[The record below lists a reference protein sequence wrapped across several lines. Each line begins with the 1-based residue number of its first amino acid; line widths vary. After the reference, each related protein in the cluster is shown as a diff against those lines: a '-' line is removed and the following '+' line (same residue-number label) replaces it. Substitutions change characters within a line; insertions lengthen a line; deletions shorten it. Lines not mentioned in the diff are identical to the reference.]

1 MRVRF
6 FTVVAAAALLLNA
19 CSVFSG
25 AEKKAEEGGEPREL
39 ASDELPQLGNPLL
52 ANKGDI
58 NAVNVNVATEEELR
72 NFDNGAEGELVFS
85 NPDDIEA
92 SEAQIN
98 ELFENRRQGNSW
110 MSDYSAAL
118 ALARRTERPL
128 LIWFHDSV
136 ASPKSNALAETVLN
150 TPRFDEWCRDRVI
163 RVLLDDGE
171 TTDEFTG
178 RKSRYSLSD
187 LRAMGRNF
195 GVSRRPA
202 VVVASMSGKVTPVID
217 GIDDSDWK
225 ARESEIRTAL
235 ENAEKDYER
244 YKDTLRD
251 KGYRD
256 WTRSNRRGTV
266 FAKLQRYDRRQG
278 YIYLRRVGGRILRMK
293 FKNLTPE
300 DAAAVEEA
308 VGGAKKSAQEEK
320 SEF

>member
-1 MRVRF
+1 MKWRV
-6 FTVVAAAALLLNA
+6 FTAVALASLLLNA

-25 AEKKAEEGGEPREL
+25 GEKKAEDSEPRQL
-39 ASDELPQLGNPLL
+39 APDELPQLGNPLL

-72 NFDNGAEGELVFS
+72 SFDNGAEGELVFS
-85 NPDDIEA
+85 NPDDIES

-98 ELFENRRQGNSW
+98 ALFENRRQGNSW
-110 MSDYSAAL
+110 MSDYNAAL
-118 ALARRTERPL
+118 ALARRKERPM
-128 LIWFHDSV
+128 LIWFHDSI

-150 TPRFDEWCRDRVI
+150 SAHFDEWCRDRVI

-202 VVVASMSGKVTPVID
+202 VVVVSMSGKVTPVID
-217 GIDDSDWK
+217 GIDDADWK
-225 ARESEIRTAL
+225 AREAEICKAL
-235 ENAEKDYER
+235 ENAEQDYES

-278 YIYLRRVGGRILRMK
+278 YIYLRCVGGRILRMK

-308 VGGAKKSAQEEK
+308 VGGAKASAQESK
-320 SEF
+320 AEF

>member
-110 MSDYSAAL
+110 MSDYNAAL

-225 ARESEIRTAL
+225 ARESEIHTAL